1 MWRTRLAL
9 ALGPRF
15 ASGFI
20 RLLRRLM
27 RLTWVDEEVVL
38 AQHRAGRPYVHAF
51 FHDQLLLM
59 TYSYMGGRFGRRLAV
74 LASRHRDGEYVSRT
88 LERFGH
94 LMVRGSSGGGGAD
107 GLRQIVRRLRAG
119 MDGAIAVDGP
129 RGPRHRA
136 QMGAIEAARLGRA
149 PVIPVAFAAGG
160 KKNFV
165 RGIGSR
171 SRIRSSAGSIS
182 MVSRSRSPQ
191 MPIAA

>member
-9 ALGPRF
+9 EIGPRL

-20 RLLRRLM
+20 RLLRRLI
-27 RLTWVDEEVVL
+27 RLAWVNDEVVL
-38 AQHRAGRPYVHAF
+38 EQHRAGRPYVHAF

-59 TYSYMGGRFGRRLAV
+59 TYSYKGARFGRRLAV

-94 LMVRGSSGGGGAD
+94 LMVRGSSGRGGAD
-107 GLRQIVRRLRAG
+107 GLRQIVRQLRAG
-119 MDGAIAVDGP
+119 LDGAIAVDGP

-149 PVIPVAFAAGG
+149 PLIPVAFAAGG

-165 RGIGSR
+165 RGIASR
-171 SRIRSSAGSIS
+171 SRTRSGGVSLST
-182 MVSRSRSPQ
+182 VSRLRSLRT
-191 MPIAA
+191 PIAA